1 MGEHP
6 DHQEP
11 AAAAGG
17 WEGTALTMGKPST
30 RSEAQELE
38 LIDEWPVDLEGYLE
52 GLMVEVGEGKVLAA
66 LVLPN
71 DYEDGC
77 FVFDIGNRSFQSEK
91 WFQPDW
97 LKQHWK
103 VWHRGP
109 EKGILDVSVATQGAK
124 SIAALSTKA
133 GYVAC
138 WELGSEAGC
147 IIESEYGVR
156 TVAVHPNTDLLAI
169 GTGRKVL
176 DTVSQ
181 AIAEVQLWSNDG
193 EEMLVK
199 RRLPGSCVINML
211 GVHNEE
217 GLMASHLLRVVD
229 GRSIGKGRACIV
241 LESGSLEVVLAVTTE
256 TRNQRGGFVTLL
268 DPQLLT
274 ILDIAEIPEASGLG
288 AIFAWPEYQE
298 IWAGGIRGLN
308 SLHETYRS
316 ELNPRTAPQKTAA
329 NALGG
334 LWLSDGRMF
343 KLTRDRSGNR
353 VAQVWAAPQ

>member
-1 MGEHP
+1 MTMAKP
-6 DHQEP
+6 K
-11 AAAAGG
+11 
-17 WEGTALTMGKPST
+17 EG
-30 RSEAQELE
+30 SETQELE
-38 LIDEWPVDLEGYLE
+38 LIDEWPVELEGYME

-66 LVLPN
+66 LKLQN

-77 FVFDIGNRSFQSEK
+77 FVFDIGNRSLKSEK

-97 LKQHWK
+97 VKQQWG

-109 EKGILDVSVATQGAK
+109 EKGILDVSVATQCAK

-138 WELGSEAGC
+138 WELGTDAGC

-156 TVAVHPNTDLLAI
+156 TVAVHPNTNLLAI

-181 AIAEVQLWSNDG
+181 AIAEVQLWSADG
-193 EEMLVK
+193 KELLDK
-199 RRLPGSCVINML
+199 RRLPGSCVMNML
-211 GVHNEE
+211 WVHHED
-217 GLMASHLLRVVD
+217 GLMASHILRVVD
-229 GRSIGKGRACIV
+229 GRPIGKGRACIV

-274 ILDIAEIPEASGLG
+274 ILDIAEIPDASGLG

-308 SLHETYRS
+308 RLHETCRS
-316 ELNPRTAPQKTAA
+316 ELNPRTAPQKTASHIVS
-329 NALGG
+329 G

-343 KLTRDRSGNR
+343 KFARAKSDAW
-353 VAQVWAAPQ
+353 VAQVWGAPK

>member
-1 MGEHP
+1 M
-6 DHQEP
+6 
-11 AAAAGG
+11 
-17 WEGTALTMGKPST
+17 TMAKPSEEL
-30 RSEAQELE
+30 EAQELE
-38 LIDEWPVDLEGYLE
+38 LIDEWSVHLEGYME
-52 GLMVEVGEGKVLAA
+52 GRMVEVGEGKVLAA
-66 LVLPN
+66 LKLPN

-97 LKQHWK
+97 VKQQWE

-133 GYVAC
+133 GYVAS
-138 WELGSEAGC
+138 WELGTEAGC

-156 TVAVHPNTDLLAI
+156 TVAVHPNINLLAI

-181 AIAEVQLWSNDG
+181 AIAEVQLWSADG
-193 EEMLVK
+193 EELLDK
-199 RRLPGSCVINML
+199 RRLPGSCVMNML
-211 GVHNEE
+211 WVHHED
-217 GLMASHLLRVVD
+217 GLMASHLLQVVD
-229 GRSIGKGRACIV
+229 GRPIGKGRACIV

-274 ILDIAEIPEASGLG
+274 ILDIAETSDTSGLG

-298 IWAGGIRGLN
+298 IWAGGVRGLN
-308 SLHETYRS
+308 RLHETYRS

-329 NALGG
+329 HALGG

-353 VAQVWAAPQ
+353 VAQVWGAPK